1 MHLSW
6 FIILKTKKNMNIHK
20 YNNVRLKNSG
30 PVYLKLI
37 KRRVNYNN
45 SLPKLQRLPKSLE
58 IQQKPFLYPN
68 YPYWWVISKMVGAFR
83 DIFLNM
89 EGFSQIIK
97 LLDGLCNFTITWEGD
112 HNLPFKE
119 RKIMKWWGESNQ
131 K

>member
-1 MHLSW
+1 
-6 FIILKTKKNMNIHK
+6 MNIHK

-68 YPYWWVISKMVGAFR
+68 YPY
-83 DIFLNM
+83 
-89 EGFSQIIK
+89 
-97 LLDGLCNFTITWEGD
+97 
-112 HNLPFKE
+112 
-119 RKIMKWWGESNQ
+119 
-131 K
+131 